1 MYDDLSGKTV
11 LITGGTGGLGRQL
24 ISDFSRA
31 GANLIVHGR
40 NFTGE
45 FDSWLETI
53 EEEFKIKITKMSFD
67 LEDEESIK
75 SSFRAIPAAIGIDVL
90 VNNAGVAHGGLCQM
104 TPISD
109 IKQIF
114 NINYF
119 SQVLITQQ
127 VVRRMI
133 RKGSGKIINISS
145 ISGLDAKPGNV
156 AYGASKAALIAFT
169 RTLSA
174 ELSSYGIKVNC
185 IAPGLIETKMAT
197 LMEDKAMK
205 LMIEESGVG
214 RLAKPMEISNIA
226 LFLSSGQSDFVNGQT
241 LRVDGGPI

>member
-24 ISDFSRA
+24 ILDFSSA

-40 NFTGE
+40 NFTID
-45 FDSWLETI
+45 FDSWLE
-53 EEEFKIKITKMSFD
+53 KIAKDSKIRITKMSFD

-75 SSFRAIPAAIGIDVL
+75 SSFRAIPAALGIDVL

-174 ELSSYGIKVNC
+174 ELRSYGIKVNC

-197 LMEDKAMK
+197 LMEDKALK

-214 RLAKPMEISNIA
+214 RLARPLEISK
-226 LFLSSGQSDFVNGQT
+226 
-241 LRVDGGPI
+241 

>member
-226 LFLSSGQSDFVNGQT
+226 LFLSSGQSDFINGQT